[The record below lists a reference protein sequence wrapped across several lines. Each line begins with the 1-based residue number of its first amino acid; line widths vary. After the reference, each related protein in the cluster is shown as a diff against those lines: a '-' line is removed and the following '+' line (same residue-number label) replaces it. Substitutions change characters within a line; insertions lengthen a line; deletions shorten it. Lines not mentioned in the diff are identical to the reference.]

1 MEPKRLYPLLGL
13 LFLFGLFFQINW
25 VMSLAIAVGVVIG
38 MAYWW
43 RSRALTSINY
53 RRKFHYTRGFPGEET
68 SVQVEVENLK
78 LLPVSWLRAQDP
90 WPKFVGPVDE
100 SVLAPSH
107 VQDQGLLTNIFSLR
121 WYERARR
128 QYNLMFRKRGVY
140 QIGPVELMSGD
151 IFGIFEEKIAGGA
164 TDLLT
169 VFPRTIPFSDPHLP
183 AEDPM
188 GDRRSRRRL
197 FEDPNRPMGVREYH
211 PEDSF
216 RRVHWPATA
225 RTGELQVK
233 VFQPTSGQVMVVCL
247 NVSTFERTWE
257 GVHPPM
263 LEYLVSMSATMC
275 TKGIENG
282 YRVGLIANGCIA
294 KSDQPFR
301 IPPGRS
307 PRQLATLLS
316 ALAGVNPVVTAPFER
331 FLVREVPRVPY
342 GATLLVISAVTNST
356 LAETLLKLKR
366 HERRITLLSLAKHS
380 PEPIPGIQI
389 LHMPFDDEQAG

>member
-1 MEPKRLYPLLGL
+1 
-13 LFLFGLFFQINW
+13 
-25 VMSLAIAVGVVIG
+25 MSLAIAVAVVIG
-38 MAYWW
+38 LAFWW
-43 RSRALTSINY
+43 RKQSLNSVHY
-53 RRKFHYTRGFPGEET
+53 QRKFHYTRGFPEEDT
-68 SVQVEVENLK
+68 TVQVQVENLK
-78 LLPVSWLRAQDP
+78 LLPVSWLRIQDP
-90 WPKFVGPVDE
+90 WPKDIGPEDE
-100 SVLAPSH
+100 SILAPSH
-107 VQDQGLLTNIFSLR
+107 IQDQGLLTNVFSLR

-128 QYNLMFRKRGVY
+128 KYTIKFRKRGVY
-140 QIGPVELMSGD
+140 QVGPAELMSGD
-151 IFGIFEEKIAGGA
+151 IFGIFEEKRESEEVN
-164 TDLLT
+164 LLT
-169 VFPRTIPFSDPHLP
+169 VFPKTLPIAKPDLP
-183 AEDPM
+183 AEDPL

-257 GVHPPM
+257 GVDPPM
-263 LEYLVSMSATMC
+263 LEYLVSMAATMC
-275 TKGIENG
+275 TQGIEQG

-307 PRQLATLLS
+307 PRQLTTLLS

-342 GATLLVISAVTNST
+342 GATLLVISAVASQT

-366 HERRITLLSLAKHS
+366 HERRITLLSLAKSAPQHL
-380 PEPIPGIQI
+380 PGIQI
-389 LHMPFDDEQAG
+389 IHMPYREEQAS

>member
-1 MEPKRLYPLLGL
+1 
-13 LFLFGLFFQINW
+13 
-25 VMSLAIAVGVVIG
+25 
-38 MAYWW
+38 
-43 RSRALTSINY
+43 
-53 RRKFHYTRGFPGEET
+53 
-68 SVQVEVENLK
+68 
-78 LLPVSWLRAQDP
+78 
-90 WPKFVGPVDE
+90 
-100 SVLAPSH
+100 
-107 VQDQGLLTNIFSLR
+107 
-121 WYERARR
+121 
-128 QYNLMFRKRGVY
+128 
-140 QIGPVELMSGD
+140 
-151 IFGIFEEKIAGGA
+151 
-164 TDLLT
+164 
-169 VFPRTIPFSDPHLP
+169 
-183 AEDPM
+183 M